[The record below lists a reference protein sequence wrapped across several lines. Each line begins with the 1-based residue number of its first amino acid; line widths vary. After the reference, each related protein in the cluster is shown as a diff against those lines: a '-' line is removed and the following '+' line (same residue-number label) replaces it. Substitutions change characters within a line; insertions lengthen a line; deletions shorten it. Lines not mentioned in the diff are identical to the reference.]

1 VDLEAMMFLPL
12 VDDWS
17 ARPQREATG
26 KRKLGLLKKP
36 IGPLPFEAKL
46 GTFRYGGQLD
56 IT

>member
-1 VDLEAMMFLPL
+1 MMFLPL

-17 ARPQREATG
+17 ARPQRGATG
-26 KRKLGLLKKP
+26 KRKLDLLKKP